1 MDHGTT
7 LRRLVALLIGIAVVN
22 GCADF
27 EPASTLVEFVGNG
40 LLGPEARAGRLR
52 RLVPERL
59 LRGRAGLS
67 FR

>member
-1 MDHGTT
+1 MVT
-7 LRRLVALLIGIAVVN
+7 

-27 EPASTLVEFVGNG
+27 EPASTLVEIVGNG
-40 LLGPEARAGRLR
+40 LLGPEARAGRLW

-59 LRGRAGLS
+59 LSGRAGPS